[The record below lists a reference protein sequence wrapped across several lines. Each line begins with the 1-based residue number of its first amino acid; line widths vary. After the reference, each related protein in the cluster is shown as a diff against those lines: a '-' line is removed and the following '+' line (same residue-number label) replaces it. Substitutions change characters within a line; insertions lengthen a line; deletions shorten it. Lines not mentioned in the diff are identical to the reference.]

1 MTFGRA
7 ATECHL
13 YDAGNRFGLL
23 FFELPLLATVMWA
36 TSLLPAF
43 IFARRGRH
51 AILASWFTGL
61 LLALVIAYLYLGRLA
76 PAVMA
81 AGLDQIGCAGGV
93 PEWWPSWLLR
103 WDASLAPRGAQGS
116 ARLLSGGREQGL
128 AAPRG

>member
-1 MTFGRA
+1 MLLAGLAVVSLAATAWVADQSVMTLGRG

-61 LLALVIAYLYLGRLA
+61 LLALVIAYLYLGGSR
-76 PAVMA
+76 
-81 AGLDQIGCAGGV
+81 
-93 PEWWPSWLLR
+93 
-103 WDASLAPRGAQGS
+103 PR
-116 ARLLSGGREQGL
+116 
-128 AAPRG
+128 